1 MRFADEKKQD
11 REKLMTTASSNFHD
25 IMVVLDEFVNLC
37 NSLSRKIANITG
49 MSEKQI
55 AILKEINYSQD
66 VCPTNLIRKF
76 NLSQYKIKILIESLI
91 RKGFIE
97 RARNDHDKRV
107 WSLQLTQ
114 EGQNILSS
122 VNIVRER
129 LITKFT
135 QLPDW
140 HQFQILSTLQHLAE
154 IIEA

>member
-1 MRFADEKKQD
+1 
-11 REKLMTTASSNFHD
+11 MTTASSNFHD